1 MKNYFSQAETPQVG
15 AEAQLNEGMSV
26 VPSYDSSM
34 VHAEPIQGS
43 PQSPDDTAASDEE
56 TTELKTKNSMSSEPT
71 QTAELSQVETE
82 VQPETEQGVVVAQ
95 APTPQGENEEIS
107 NVVTPVPAASAIPK
121 GIDPS
126 KIYTSSELESKY
138 RKLATLKI
146 NRDISDKDVEKKVA
160 SIKKSHGV
168 ISPIL
173 VVTAE
178 ACIKQGL
185 DVVYEDVYPI
195 TADTPDLDLYDVIID
210 GQHRK
215 KAVDNLNQNLKP
227 GEQPFVLT
235 VMYPQIPNPDIRTM
249 LSEAN
254 TATKPWKGTDFL
266 TAVLNSKKL
275 EGEDSTV
282 IGTLS
287 TIKDYTQD
295 QCSESAAWIYST
307 GKDQRQPTAARLVKA
322 QTDVK
327 ARNGLLP
334 SGHHTYGQKIH
345 DSLRGKFSPAMVG
358 SKEVAKHFIGL
369 LDELTADGKT
379 TLDEAANTIIAFI
392 DSLSADN
399 VDKIEKSKGKTLTNP
414 DGSTHKASRYEIA
427 CGQFSTLFTEYQ
439 SETHDAQTI
448 TNGNT
453 PGSDS
458 MTAFY
463 LPKGPAGEYA
473 AQGYGLNLFR
483 GCTGGCIYC
492 YREHGII
499 SKSIG
504 GDTPVLLKKYKDE
517 AGALTRIAHD
527 LDNHKNE
534 LVAADGVFATF
545 TSDPGQEATFPLF
558 KQAFDL
564 IIKAGV
570 PVKMLTKFTSW
581 VNTPEGQELLAKGAS
596 TGFLA
601 VGFTLT
607 GHDEL
612 ETGASPNA
620 DRVAA
625 MKSIHS
631 MGIKT
636 FASIEPVID
645 QQTSLDMVKA
655 AAGYCDM
662 FLVGLE
668 SGPNRHVLTD
678 DEVSN
683 MSHQMID
690 VVRSCGVG
698 SIYFK
703 SSILKVAKAAAVI
716 AREGSGIVVSKS
728 IMF

>member
-1 MKNYFSQAETPQVG
+1 MRNLSLFFTSFTSRITRAGWEEPYLSK
-15 AEAQLNEGMSV
+15 
-26 VPSYDSSM
+26 
-34 VHAEPIQGS
+34 AEPLS
-43 PQSPDDTAASDEE
+43 LDDTAASDEE
-56 TTELKTKNSMSSEPT
+56 TTELKTENSMSSEPT
-71 QTAELSQVETE
+71 KTAELSQVETE
-82 VQPETEQGVVVAQ
+82 VQPGTEQGVVVAQ

-107 NVVTPVPAASAIPK
+107 
-121 GIDPS
+121 
-126 KIYTSSELESKY
+126 
-138 RKLATLKI
+138 
-146 NRDISDKDVEKKVA
+146 RD
-160 SIKKSHGV
+160 
-168 ISPIL
+168 
-173 VVTAE
+173 
-178 ACIKQGL
+178 
-185 DVVYEDVYPI
+185 
-195 TADTPDLDLYDVIID
+195 
-210 GQHRK
+210 
-215 KAVDNLNQNLKP
+215 
-227 GEQPFVLT
+227 
-235 VMYPQIPNPDIRTM
+235 
-249 LSEAN
+249 
-254 TATKPWKGTDFL
+254 
-266 TAVLNSKKL
+266 
-275 EGEDSTV
+275 
-282 IGTLS
+282 
-287 TIKDYTQD
+287 
-295 QCSESAAWIYST
+295 
-307 GKDQRQPTAARLVKA
+307 
-322 QTDVK
+322 
-327 ARNGLLP
+327 
-334 SGHHTYGQKIH
+334 
-345 DSLRGKFSPAMVG
+345 
-358 SKEVAKHFIGL
+358 
-369 LDELTADGKT
+369 
-379 TLDEAANTIIAFI
+379 
-392 DSLSADN
+392 
-399 VDKIEKSKGKTLTNP
+399 
-414 DGSTHKASRYEIA
+414 
-427 CGQFSTLFTEYQ
+427 
-439 SETHDAQTI
+439 

-453 PGSDS
+453 SGSVS
-458 MTAFY
+458 WTAFY
-463 LPKGPAGEYA
+463 QPKGPAGEYA
-473 AQGYGLNLFR
+473 AQGYGLNLFK
-483 GCTGGCIYC
+483 GCRGGCIYC

-504 GDTPVLLKKYKDE
+504 GDTPELLKKFKNE
-517 AGALTRIAHD
+517 ANALARVAHD
-527 LDNHKNE
+527 LVNHKNE

-596 TGFLA
+596 TGLLA

-655 AAGYCDM
+655 VVGYCDM

-716 AREGSGIVVSKS
+716 ASEGSGIVVSKS

>member
-1 MKNYFSQAETPQVG
+1 MSRPKKWVNPVECRIKNGTKKKSAPTKEALDGFPFPVERDDLVDGRDLMKQLGEVAAAADNLTDGYDFSLTDNPMKSLDAEQVP
-15 AEAQLNEGMSV
+15 V
-26 VPSYDSSM
+26 
-34 VHAEPIQGS
+34 
-43 PQSPDDTAASDEE
+43 EE
-56 TTELKTKNSMSSEPT
+56 TTELKTENSMSSEPT
-71 QTAELSQVETE
+71 KTAELSQVETE
-82 VQPETEQGVVVAQ
+82 VQPGTEQGVVVAQ
-95 APTPQGENEEIS
+95 APTPQGENEKIS
-107 NVVTPVPAASAIPK
+107 
-121 GIDPS
+121 
-126 KIYTSSELESKY
+126 
-138 RKLATLKI
+138 
-146 NRDISDKDVEKKVA
+146 RD
-160 SIKKSHGV
+160 
-168 ISPIL
+168 
-173 VVTAE
+173 
-178 ACIKQGL
+178 
-185 DVVYEDVYPI
+185 
-195 TADTPDLDLYDVIID
+195 
-210 GQHRK
+210 
-215 KAVDNLNQNLKP
+215 
-227 GEQPFVLT
+227 
-235 VMYPQIPNPDIRTM
+235 
-249 LSEAN
+249 
-254 TATKPWKGTDFL
+254 
-266 TAVLNSKKL
+266 
-275 EGEDSTV
+275 
-282 IGTLS
+282 
-287 TIKDYTQD
+287 
-295 QCSESAAWIYST
+295 
-307 GKDQRQPTAARLVKA
+307 
-322 QTDVK
+322 
-327 ARNGLLP
+327 
-334 SGHHTYGQKIH
+334 
-345 DSLRGKFSPAMVG
+345 
-358 SKEVAKHFIGL
+358 
-369 LDELTADGKT
+369 
-379 TLDEAANTIIAFI
+379 
-392 DSLSADN
+392 
-399 VDKIEKSKGKTLTNP
+399 
-414 DGSTHKASRYEIA
+414 
-427 CGQFSTLFTEYQ
+427 
-439 SETHDAQTI
+439 
-448 TNGNT
+448 TNGDT
-453 PGSDS
+453 PGSVS
-458 MTAFY
+458 WTAFY
-463 LPKGPAGEYA
+463 QPKGPAGEYA
-473 AQGYGLNLFR
+473 AQGYGLNLFK
-483 GCTGGCIYC
+483 GCRGGCIYC

-564 IIKAGV
+564 IIEAGV

-596 TGFLA
+596 TGLLA

-655 AAGYCDM
+655 VAGYCDM

-703 SSILKVAKAAAVI
+703 SSILKVAKAASVI
-716 AREGSGIVVSKS
+716 ASEGSGIVVSKS

>member
-1 MKNYFSQAETPQVG
+1 MKKQDYSSAAPNTGNEMDLNKAQV
-15 AEAQLNEGMSV
+15 ENV
-26 VPSYDSSM
+26 
-34 VHAEPIQGS
+34 AEPTQGS
-43 PQSPDDTAASDEE
+43 TNPWPDNTASSDEE
-56 TTELKTKNSMSSEPT
+56 VTEATGEQVPANTEATDGGDAAAPTSSKGNEATTDTTESNDAIQGDEN
-71 QTAELSQVETE
+71 TA
-82 VQPETEQGVVVAQ
+82 G
-95 APTPQGENEEIS
+95 
-107 NVVTPVPAASAIPK
+107 
-121 GIDPS
+121 
-126 KIYTSSELESKY
+126 
-138 RKLATLKI
+138 
-146 NRDISDKDVEKKVA
+146 SDK
-160 SIKKSHGV
+160 
-168 ISPIL
+168 
-173 VVTAE
+173 
-178 ACIKQGL
+178 Q
-185 DVVYEDVYPI
+185 
-195 TADTPDLDLYDVIID
+195 
-210 GQHRK
+210 
-215 KAVDNLNQNLKP
+215 
-227 GEQPFVLT
+227 
-235 VMYPQIPNPDIRTM
+235 
-249 LSEAN
+249 
-254 TATKPWKGTDFL
+254 
-266 TAVLNSKKL
+266 
-275 EGEDSTV
+275 
-282 IGTLS
+282 
-287 TIKDYTQD
+287 
-295 QCSESAAWIYST
+295 
-307 GKDQRQPTAARLVKA
+307 A
-322 QTDVK
+322 Q
-327 ARNGLLP
+327 
-334 SGHHTYGQKIH
+334 
-345 DSLRGKFSPAMVG
+345 
-358 SKEVAKHFIGL
+358 
-369 LDELTADGKT
+369 
-379 TLDEAANTIIAFI
+379 
-392 DSLSADN
+392 
-399 VDKIEKSKGKTLTNP
+399 
-414 DGSTHKASRYEIA
+414 
-427 CGQFSTLFTEYQ
+427 
-439 SETHDAQTI
+439 I

-453 PGSDS
+453 TGSVS
-458 MTAFY
+458 WTAFY

-473 AQGYGLNLFR
+473 AQGYALNLFKGCR
-483 GCTGGCIYC
+483 GSCIYC

-504 GDTPVLLKKYKDE
+504 GDTPVLLKKFKDE
-517 AGALTRIAHD
+517 AGALTRVTRD
-527 LDNHKNE
+527 LVNHKNE

-564 IIKAGV
+564 IIDAGV

-596 TGFLA
+596 TGLLA

-607 GHDEL
+607 GHDEF

-716 AREGSGIVVSKS
+716 ASEGSGIVVSKS

>member
-1 MKNYFSQAETPQVG
+1 MRNLSLFFTSFTSRITRAGWEEPYQSK
-15 AEAQLNEGMSV
+15 
-26 VPSYDSSM
+26 
-34 VHAEPIQGS
+34 AEPLS
-43 PQSPDDTAASDEE
+43 LDDTAASDEE
-56 TTELKTKNSMSSEPT
+56 TTELKTENSMSSEPT
-71 QTAELSQVETE
+71 KTAELSQVETE
-82 VQPETEQGVVVAQ
+82 VQPGTEQGVVVAQ

-107 NVVTPVPAASAIPK
+107 
-121 GIDPS
+121 
-126 KIYTSSELESKY
+126 
-138 RKLATLKI
+138 
-146 NRDISDKDVEKKVA
+146 RD
-160 SIKKSHGV
+160 
-168 ISPIL
+168 
-173 VVTAE
+173 
-178 ACIKQGL
+178 
-185 DVVYEDVYPI
+185 
-195 TADTPDLDLYDVIID
+195 
-210 GQHRK
+210 
-215 KAVDNLNQNLKP
+215 
-227 GEQPFVLT
+227 
-235 VMYPQIPNPDIRTM
+235 
-249 LSEAN
+249 
-254 TATKPWKGTDFL
+254 
-266 TAVLNSKKL
+266 
-275 EGEDSTV
+275 
-282 IGTLS
+282 
-287 TIKDYTQD
+287 
-295 QCSESAAWIYST
+295 
-307 GKDQRQPTAARLVKA
+307 
-322 QTDVK
+322 
-327 ARNGLLP
+327 
-334 SGHHTYGQKIH
+334 
-345 DSLRGKFSPAMVG
+345 
-358 SKEVAKHFIGL
+358 
-369 LDELTADGKT
+369 
-379 TLDEAANTIIAFI
+379 
-392 DSLSADN
+392 
-399 VDKIEKSKGKTLTNP
+399 
-414 DGSTHKASRYEIA
+414 
-427 CGQFSTLFTEYQ
+427 
-439 SETHDAQTI
+439 

-453 PGSDS
+453 PGSVS
-458 MTAFY
+458 WTAFY
-463 LPKGPAGEYA
+463 QPKGPAGEYA
-473 AQGYGLNLFR
+473 AQGYGLNLYK
-483 GCTGGCIYC
+483 GCSGSCIYC

-504 GDTPVLLKKYKDE
+504 GDTPELLKKFKNE
-517 AGALTRIAHD
+517 ANALTRVAND
-527 LDNHKNE
+527 LVNHKNE

-564 IIKAGV
+564 IIDAGV

-596 TGFLA
+596 TGLLA

-716 AREGSGIVVSKS
+716 ASEGSGIVISKS

>member
-1 MKNYFSQAETPQVG
+1 MRNLFVFFTSFTSRITRAGWEEPYQSK
-15 AEAQLNEGMSV
+15 
-26 VPSYDSSM
+26 
-34 VHAEPIQGS
+34 AEPLLL
-43 PQSPDDTAASDEE
+43 DDTAASDEE
-56 TTELKTKNSMSSEPT
+56 TTELKTENSMSSEPT
-71 QTAELSQVETE
+71 KTAELSQVETE
-82 VQPETEQGVVVAQ
+82 VQPGTEQGVVVAQ
-95 APTPQGENEEIS
+95 APAPQGENEEIS
-107 NVVTPVPAASAIPK
+107 NVVTPVPAASAISK

-126 KIYTSSELESKY
+126 KIYTSSELEAKY
-138 RKLATLKI
+138 SKLATLEI
-146 NRDISDKDVEKKVA
+146 NRD
-160 SIKKSHGV
+160 
-168 ISPIL
+168 
-173 VVTAE
+173 
-178 ACIKQGL
+178 
-185 DVVYEDVYPI
+185 
-195 TADTPDLDLYDVIID
+195 
-210 GQHRK
+210 
-215 KAVDNLNQNLKP
+215 
-227 GEQPFVLT
+227 
-235 VMYPQIPNPDIRTM
+235 
-249 LSEAN
+249 
-254 TATKPWKGTDFL
+254 
-266 TAVLNSKKL
+266 
-275 EGEDSTV
+275 
-282 IGTLS
+282 
-287 TIKDYTQD
+287 
-295 QCSESAAWIYST
+295 
-307 GKDQRQPTAARLVKA
+307 
-322 QTDVK
+322 
-327 ARNGLLP
+327 
-334 SGHHTYGQKIH
+334 
-345 DSLRGKFSPAMVG
+345 
-358 SKEVAKHFIGL
+358 
-369 LDELTADGKT
+369 
-379 TLDEAANTIIAFI
+379 
-392 DSLSADN
+392 
-399 VDKIEKSKGKTLTNP
+399 
-414 DGSTHKASRYEIA
+414 
-427 CGQFSTLFTEYQ
+427 
-439 SETHDAQTI
+439 

-458 MTAFY
+458 WTAFY
-463 LPKGPAGEYA
+463 QPKGPAGEYA
-473 AQGYGLNLFR
+473 AQGYGLNLFK
-483 GCTGGCIYC
+483 GCRGGCIYC

-504 GDTPVLLKKYKDE
+504 GDTPELLKKFKNE
-517 AGALTRIAHD
+517 ANALARVAHD
-527 LDNHKNE
+527 LVNHKNE

-564 IIKAGV
+564 IIEAGV

-596 TGFLA
+596 TGLLA

-631 MGIKT
+631 KGIKT

-716 AREGSGIVVSKS
+716 ASEGSGIVVSKS

>member
-1 MKNYFSQAETPQVG
+1 
-15 AEAQLNEGMSV
+15 
-26 VPSYDSSM
+26 
-34 VHAEPIQGS
+34 
-43 PQSPDDTAASDEE
+43 
-56 TTELKTKNSMSSEPT
+56 
-71 QTAELSQVETE
+71 
-82 VQPETEQGVVVAQ
+82 
-95 APTPQGENEEIS
+95 
-107 NVVTPVPAASAIPK
+107 
-121 GIDPS
+121 
-126 KIYTSSELESKY
+126 
-138 RKLATLKI
+138 
-146 NRDISDKDVEKKVA
+146 
-160 SIKKSHGV
+160 
-168 ISPIL
+168 
-173 VVTAE
+173 
-178 ACIKQGL
+178 
-185 DVVYEDVYPI
+185 
-195 TADTPDLDLYDVIID
+195 
-210 GQHRK
+210 
-215 KAVDNLNQNLKP
+215 
-227 GEQPFVLT
+227 
-235 VMYPQIPNPDIRTM
+235 
-249 LSEAN
+249 
-254 TATKPWKGTDFL
+254 
-266 TAVLNSKKL
+266 
-275 EGEDSTV
+275 
-282 IGTLS
+282 
-287 TIKDYTQD
+287 
-295 QCSESAAWIYST
+295 
-307 GKDQRQPTAARLVKA
+307 
-322 QTDVK
+322 
-327 ARNGLLP
+327 
-334 SGHHTYGQKIH
+334 
-345 DSLRGKFSPAMVG
+345 
-358 SKEVAKHFIGL
+358 
-369 LDELTADGKT
+369 
-379 TLDEAANTIIAFI
+379 
-392 DSLSADN
+392 
-399 VDKIEKSKGKTLTNP
+399 
-414 DGSTHKASRYEIA
+414 
-427 CGQFSTLFTEYQ
+427 
-439 SETHDAQTI
+439 
-448 TNGNT
+448 
-453 PGSDS
+453 

-504 GDTPVLLKKYKDE
+504 GDTPELLKKFKDE
-517 AGALTRIAHD
+517 AGALTRVAHD
-527 LDNHKNE
+527 LVNHKNE

-564 IIKAGV
+564 IIDAGV

-581 VNTPEGQELLAKGAS
+581 VNTTEGQELLAKGAS
-596 TGFLA
+596 TGLLA

-690 VVRSCGVG
+690 VVRSYGVG

>member
-1 MKNYFSQAETPQVG
+1 MRNLFVFFTSFTSRITRAGWEEPYQSK
-15 AEAQLNEGMSV
+15 
-26 VPSYDSSM
+26 
-34 VHAEPIQGS
+34 AEPLS
-43 PQSPDDTAASDEE
+43 LDDTAASDEE
-56 TTELKTKNSMSSEPT
+56 TTELKTENSMSSEPT
-71 QTAELSQVETE
+71 KTAELSQVETE
-82 VQPETEQGVVVAQ
+82 VQPGTEQGVVAAQ

-107 NVVTPVPAASAIPK
+107 
-121 GIDPS
+121 
-126 KIYTSSELESKY
+126 
-138 RKLATLKI
+138 
-146 NRDISDKDVEKKVA
+146 RD
-160 SIKKSHGV
+160 
-168 ISPIL
+168 
-173 VVTAE
+173 
-178 ACIKQGL
+178 
-185 DVVYEDVYPI
+185 
-195 TADTPDLDLYDVIID
+195 
-210 GQHRK
+210 
-215 KAVDNLNQNLKP
+215 
-227 GEQPFVLT
+227 
-235 VMYPQIPNPDIRTM
+235 
-249 LSEAN
+249 
-254 TATKPWKGTDFL
+254 
-266 TAVLNSKKL
+266 
-275 EGEDSTV
+275 
-282 IGTLS
+282 
-287 TIKDYTQD
+287 
-295 QCSESAAWIYST
+295 
-307 GKDQRQPTAARLVKA
+307 
-322 QTDVK
+322 
-327 ARNGLLP
+327 
-334 SGHHTYGQKIH
+334 
-345 DSLRGKFSPAMVG
+345 
-358 SKEVAKHFIGL
+358 
-369 LDELTADGKT
+369 
-379 TLDEAANTIIAFI
+379 
-392 DSLSADN
+392 
-399 VDKIEKSKGKTLTNP
+399 
-414 DGSTHKASRYEIA
+414 
-427 CGQFSTLFTEYQ
+427 
-439 SETHDAQTI
+439 
-448 TNGNT
+448 TNGDT
-453 PGSDS
+453 PGSVS
-458 MTAFY
+458 WTAFY
-463 LPKGPAGEYA
+463 QPKGPAGEYA
-473 AQGYGLNLFR
+473 AQGYGLNLFK
-483 GCTGGCIYC
+483 GCRGGCIYC

-517 AGALTRIAHD
+517 AAALTRVAND
-527 LDNHKNE
+527 LVNHKNE

-596 TGFLA
+596 TGLLA

-612 ETGASPNA
+612 EIGASPNA

-636 FASIEPVID
+636 FASIEPVIG

-716 AREGSGIVVSKS
+716 ASEGSGIVVSKS

>member
-1 MKNYFSQAETPQVG
+1 MRNLSLFFTSFTSRITRAGWEEPYQSK
-15 AEAQLNEGMSV
+15 
-26 VPSYDSSM
+26 
-34 VHAEPIQGS
+34 AEPLS
-43 PQSPDDTAASDEE
+43 LDDTAASDEE
-56 TTELKTKNSMSSEPT
+56 TTELKTENSMSSEPT
-71 QTAELSQVETE
+71 KTAELSQVETE
-82 VQPETEQGVVVAQ
+82 VQPGTEQGVVVAQ

-107 NVVTPVPAASAIPK
+107 
-121 GIDPS
+121 
-126 KIYTSSELESKY
+126 
-138 RKLATLKI
+138 
-146 NRDISDKDVEKKVA
+146 RD
-160 SIKKSHGV
+160 
-168 ISPIL
+168 
-173 VVTAE
+173 
-178 ACIKQGL
+178 
-185 DVVYEDVYPI
+185 
-195 TADTPDLDLYDVIID
+195 
-210 GQHRK
+210 
-215 KAVDNLNQNLKP
+215 
-227 GEQPFVLT
+227 
-235 VMYPQIPNPDIRTM
+235 
-249 LSEAN
+249 
-254 TATKPWKGTDFL
+254 
-266 TAVLNSKKL
+266 
-275 EGEDSTV
+275 
-282 IGTLS
+282 
-287 TIKDYTQD
+287 
-295 QCSESAAWIYST
+295 
-307 GKDQRQPTAARLVKA
+307 
-322 QTDVK
+322 
-327 ARNGLLP
+327 
-334 SGHHTYGQKIH
+334 
-345 DSLRGKFSPAMVG
+345 
-358 SKEVAKHFIGL
+358 
-369 LDELTADGKT
+369 
-379 TLDEAANTIIAFI
+379 
-392 DSLSADN
+392 
-399 VDKIEKSKGKTLTNP
+399 
-414 DGSTHKASRYEIA
+414 
-427 CGQFSTLFTEYQ
+427 
-439 SETHDAQTI
+439 

-453 PGSDS
+453 PGSVS
-458 MTAFY
+458 WTAFY
-463 LPKGPAGEYA
+463 QPKGPAGEYA
-473 AQGYGLNLFR
+473 AQGYGLNLFK
-483 GCTGGCIYC
+483 GCRGGCIYC

-504 GDTPVLLKKYKDE
+504 GDTPELLKKFKNE
-517 AGALTRIAHD
+517 ANALARVAHD
-527 LDNHKNE
+527 LVNHKNE

-596 TGFLA
+596 TGLLA

-655 AAGYCDM
+655 AVGYCDM

-716 AREGSGIVVSKS
+716 ASEGSGIVVSKS

>member
-1 MKNYFSQAETPQVG
+1 MRNLSLFFTSFTSRITRAGWEEPYQSK
-15 AEAQLNEGMSV
+15 
-26 VPSYDSSM
+26 
-34 VHAEPIQGS
+34 AEPLS
-43 PQSPDDTAASDEE
+43 LDDTAASDEE
-56 TTELKTKNSMSSEPT
+56 TTELKTENSMSSEPT
-71 QTAELSQVETE
+71 KTAELSQVETE
-82 VQPETEQGVVVAQ
+82 VQPGTEQGVVVAQ

-107 NVVTPVPAASAIPK
+107 
-121 GIDPS
+121 
-126 KIYTSSELESKY
+126 
-138 RKLATLKI
+138 
-146 NRDISDKDVEKKVA
+146 RD
-160 SIKKSHGV
+160 
-168 ISPIL
+168 
-173 VVTAE
+173 
-178 ACIKQGL
+178 
-185 DVVYEDVYPI
+185 
-195 TADTPDLDLYDVIID
+195 
-210 GQHRK
+210 
-215 KAVDNLNQNLKP
+215 
-227 GEQPFVLT
+227 
-235 VMYPQIPNPDIRTM
+235 
-249 LSEAN
+249 
-254 TATKPWKGTDFL
+254 
-266 TAVLNSKKL
+266 
-275 EGEDSTV
+275 
-282 IGTLS
+282 
-287 TIKDYTQD
+287 
-295 QCSESAAWIYST
+295 
-307 GKDQRQPTAARLVKA
+307 
-322 QTDVK
+322 
-327 ARNGLLP
+327 
-334 SGHHTYGQKIH
+334 
-345 DSLRGKFSPAMVG
+345 
-358 SKEVAKHFIGL
+358 
-369 LDELTADGKT
+369 
-379 TLDEAANTIIAFI
+379 
-392 DSLSADN
+392 
-399 VDKIEKSKGKTLTNP
+399 
-414 DGSTHKASRYEIA
+414 
-427 CGQFSTLFTEYQ
+427 
-439 SETHDAQTI
+439 

-453 PGSDS
+453 PGSVS
-458 MTAFY
+458 WTAFY
-463 LPKGPAGEYA
+463 QPKGPAGEYA
-473 AQGYGLNLFR
+473 AQGYGLNLFK
-483 GCTGGCIYC
+483 GCRGGCIYC

-504 GDTPVLLKKYKDE
+504 GDTPELLKKFKNE
-517 AGALTRIAHD
+517 ANALARVAHD
-527 LDNHKNE
+527 LVNHKNE

-596 TGFLA
+596 TGLLA

-655 AAGYCDM
+655 AVGYCDM

-716 AREGSGIVVSKS
+716 ASEGSSIVVSKS

>member
-1 MKNYFSQAETPQVG
+1 MAKEIRNFAAAPTEGEMDLTKAQV
-15 AEAQLNEGMSV
+15 ENV
-26 VPSYDSSM
+26 
-34 VHAEPIQGS
+34 AEPIQGS
-43 PQSPDDTAASDEE
+43 PEPQSPDDTAASDEE
-56 TTELKTKNSMSSEPT
+56 ASTASSDE
-71 QTAELSQVETE
+71 QVQASTE
-82 VQPETEQGVVVAQ
+82 VTDGDAAVPMGSENAVQGDENTSAEQEQAQ
-95 APTPQGENEEIS
+95 IS
-107 NVVTPVPAASAIPK
+107 N
-121 GIDPS
+121 D
-126 KIYTSSELESKY
+126 
-138 RKLATLKI
+138 
-146 NRDISDKDVEKKVA
+146 
-160 SIKKSHGV
+160 
-168 ISPIL
+168 
-173 VVTAE
+173 
-178 ACIKQGL
+178 
-185 DVVYEDVYPI
+185 
-195 TADTPDLDLYDVIID
+195 
-210 GQHRK
+210 
-215 KAVDNLNQNLKP
+215 
-227 GEQPFVLT
+227 
-235 VMYPQIPNPDIRTM
+235 
-249 LSEAN
+249 
-254 TATKPWKGTDFL
+254 
-266 TAVLNSKKL
+266 
-275 EGEDSTV
+275 
-282 IGTLS
+282 
-287 TIKDYTQD
+287 
-295 QCSESAAWIYST
+295 
-307 GKDQRQPTAARLVKA
+307 
-322 QTDVK
+322 
-327 ARNGLLP
+327 
-334 SGHHTYGQKIH
+334 
-345 DSLRGKFSPAMVG
+345 
-358 SKEVAKHFIGL
+358 
-369 LDELTADGKT
+369 
-379 TLDEAANTIIAFI
+379 
-392 DSLSADN
+392 
-399 VDKIEKSKGKTLTNP
+399 
-414 DGSTHKASRYEIA
+414 
-427 CGQFSTLFTEYQ
+427 
-439 SETHDAQTI
+439 
-448 TNGNT
+448 NT
-453 PGSDS
+453 PGSVS
-458 MTAFY
+458 WTAFY
-463 LPKGPAGEYA
+463 QPKGPAGEYA

-517 AGALTRIAHD
+517 AAALTRVAND
-527 LDNHKNE
+527 LVNHKNE

-564 IIKAGV
+564 IIEAGV

-596 TGFLA
+596 TGLLA

-655 AAGYCDM
+655 AAGCCDM

-716 AREGSGIVVSKS
+716 ASEGSGIVVSKS

>member
-1 MKNYFSQAETPQVG
+1 MRNLFVFFTSFTSRITRAGWEEPYQSK
-15 AEAQLNEGMSV
+15 
-26 VPSYDSSM
+26 
-34 VHAEPIQGS
+34 AEPLLL
-43 PQSPDDTAASDEE
+43 DDTAASDEE
-56 TTELKTKNSMSSEPT
+56 TTELKTENSMSSEPT
-71 QTAELSQVETE
+71 KTAELSQVETE
-82 VQPETEQGVVVAQ
+82 VQPGTEQGVVVAQ
-95 APTPQGENEEIS
+95 APAPQGENEEIS
-107 NVVTPVPAASAIPK
+107 
-121 GIDPS
+121 
-126 KIYTSSELESKY
+126 
-138 RKLATLKI
+138 
-146 NRDISDKDVEKKVA
+146 RD
-160 SIKKSHGV
+160 
-168 ISPIL
+168 
-173 VVTAE
+173 
-178 ACIKQGL
+178 
-185 DVVYEDVYPI
+185 
-195 TADTPDLDLYDVIID
+195 
-210 GQHRK
+210 
-215 KAVDNLNQNLKP
+215 
-227 GEQPFVLT
+227 
-235 VMYPQIPNPDIRTM
+235 
-249 LSEAN
+249 
-254 TATKPWKGTDFL
+254 
-266 TAVLNSKKL
+266 
-275 EGEDSTV
+275 
-282 IGTLS
+282 
-287 TIKDYTQD
+287 
-295 QCSESAAWIYST
+295 
-307 GKDQRQPTAARLVKA
+307 
-322 QTDVK
+322 
-327 ARNGLLP
+327 
-334 SGHHTYGQKIH
+334 
-345 DSLRGKFSPAMVG
+345 
-358 SKEVAKHFIGL
+358 
-369 LDELTADGKT
+369 
-379 TLDEAANTIIAFI
+379 
-392 DSLSADN
+392 
-399 VDKIEKSKGKTLTNP
+399 
-414 DGSTHKASRYEIA
+414 
-427 CGQFSTLFTEYQ
+427 
-439 SETHDAQTI
+439 

-453 PGSDS
+453 TGSVS
-458 MTAFY
+458 WTAFY

-473 AQGYGLNLFR
+473 AQGYALNLFKGCR
-483 GCTGGCIYC
+483 GSCIYC

-504 GDTPVLLKKYKDE
+504 GDTPVLLKKFKDE
-517 AGALTRIAHD
+517 AGALTRVTRD
-527 LDNHKNE
+527 LVNHKNE

-564 IIKAGV
+564 IIDAGV

-596 TGFLA
+596 TGLLA

>member
-1 MKNYFSQAETPQVG
+1 MRNLFVFFTSFTSRITRAGWEEPYQSK
-15 AEAQLNEGMSV
+15 
-26 VPSYDSSM
+26 
-34 VHAEPIQGS
+34 AEPLS
-43 PQSPDDTAASDEE
+43 LDDTAASDEE
-56 TTELKTKNSMSSEPT
+56 TTELKTENSMSSEPT
-71 QTAELSQVETE
+71 KTAELSQVETE
-82 VQPETEQGVVVAQ
+82 VQPGTEQGVVVAQ

-107 NVVTPVPAASAIPK
+107 
-121 GIDPS
+121 
-126 KIYTSSELESKY
+126 
-138 RKLATLKI
+138 
-146 NRDISDKDVEKKVA
+146 RD
-160 SIKKSHGV
+160 
-168 ISPIL
+168 
-173 VVTAE
+173 
-178 ACIKQGL
+178 
-185 DVVYEDVYPI
+185 
-195 TADTPDLDLYDVIID
+195 
-210 GQHRK
+210 
-215 KAVDNLNQNLKP
+215 
-227 GEQPFVLT
+227 
-235 VMYPQIPNPDIRTM
+235 
-249 LSEAN
+249 
-254 TATKPWKGTDFL
+254 
-266 TAVLNSKKL
+266 
-275 EGEDSTV
+275 
-282 IGTLS
+282 
-287 TIKDYTQD
+287 
-295 QCSESAAWIYST
+295 
-307 GKDQRQPTAARLVKA
+307 
-322 QTDVK
+322 
-327 ARNGLLP
+327 
-334 SGHHTYGQKIH
+334 
-345 DSLRGKFSPAMVG
+345 
-358 SKEVAKHFIGL
+358 
-369 LDELTADGKT
+369 
-379 TLDEAANTIIAFI
+379 
-392 DSLSADN
+392 
-399 VDKIEKSKGKTLTNP
+399 
-414 DGSTHKASRYEIA
+414 
-427 CGQFSTLFTEYQ
+427 
-439 SETHDAQTI
+439 

-453 PGSDS
+453 PGSVS
-458 MTAFY
+458 WTAFY
-463 LPKGPAGEYA
+463 QPKGPAGEYA
-473 AQGYGLNLFR
+473 AQGYGLNLFK
-483 GCTGGCIYC
+483 GCRGGCIYC

-504 GDTPVLLKKYKDE
+504 GDTPELLKKFKNE
-517 AGALTRIAHD
+517 ANALARVAHD
-527 LDNHKNE
+527 LVNHKNE

-596 TGFLA
+596 TGLLA

-655 AAGYCDM
+655 AVGYCDM

-716 AREGSGIVVSKS
+716 ASEGSSIVVSKS

>member
-1 MKNYFSQAETPQVG
+1 MRNLSLFFTSFTSRITRAGWEEPYQSK
-15 AEAQLNEGMSV
+15 
-26 VPSYDSSM
+26 
-34 VHAEPIQGS
+34 AEPLS
-43 PQSPDDTAASDEE
+43 LDDIAASDEE
-56 TTELKTKNSMSSEPT
+56 TKELKTENSMSSEPT
-71 QTAELSQVETE
+71 KTAELSQVETE
-82 VQPETEQGVVVAQ
+82 VQPGTEQGVVVAQ

-107 NVVTPVPAASAIPK
+107 
-121 GIDPS
+121 
-126 KIYTSSELESKY
+126 
-138 RKLATLKI
+138 
-146 NRDISDKDVEKKVA
+146 RD
-160 SIKKSHGV
+160 
-168 ISPIL
+168 
-173 VVTAE
+173 
-178 ACIKQGL
+178 
-185 DVVYEDVYPI
+185 
-195 TADTPDLDLYDVIID
+195 
-210 GQHRK
+210 
-215 KAVDNLNQNLKP
+215 
-227 GEQPFVLT
+227 
-235 VMYPQIPNPDIRTM
+235 
-249 LSEAN
+249 
-254 TATKPWKGTDFL
+254 
-266 TAVLNSKKL
+266 
-275 EGEDSTV
+275 
-282 IGTLS
+282 
-287 TIKDYTQD
+287 
-295 QCSESAAWIYST
+295 
-307 GKDQRQPTAARLVKA
+307 
-322 QTDVK
+322 
-327 ARNGLLP
+327 
-334 SGHHTYGQKIH
+334 
-345 DSLRGKFSPAMVG
+345 
-358 SKEVAKHFIGL
+358 
-369 LDELTADGKT
+369 
-379 TLDEAANTIIAFI
+379 
-392 DSLSADN
+392 
-399 VDKIEKSKGKTLTNP
+399 
-414 DGSTHKASRYEIA
+414 
-427 CGQFSTLFTEYQ
+427 
-439 SETHDAQTI
+439 

-453 PGSDS
+453 TGSVS
-458 MTAFY
+458 WTAFY
-463 LPKGPAGEYA
+463 QPKGPAGEYA
-473 AQGYGLNLFR
+473 AQGYGLNLFK
-483 GCTGGCIYC
+483 GCRGGCIYC

-504 GDTPVLLKKYKDE
+504 GDTPELLKKFKNE
-517 AGALTRIAHD
+517 ANALARVAHD
-527 LDNHKNE
+527 LVNHKNE

-596 TGFLA
+596 TGLLA

-655 AAGYCDM
+655 AVGYCDM

-716 AREGSGIVVSKS
+716 ASEGSGIVVSKS

>member
-1 MKNYFSQAETPQVG
+1 
-15 AEAQLNEGMSV
+15 
-26 VPSYDSSM
+26 
-34 VHAEPIQGS
+34 
-43 PQSPDDTAASDEE
+43 
-56 TTELKTKNSMSSEPT
+56 MSSEST
-71 QTAELSQVETE
+71 KTAELSQVETE
-82 VQPETEQGVVVAQ
+82 VQPGTEQGVVVAQ

-107 NVVTPVPAASAIPK
+107 
-121 GIDPS
+121 
-126 KIYTSSELESKY
+126 
-138 RKLATLKI
+138 
-146 NRDISDKDVEKKVA
+146 RD
-160 SIKKSHGV
+160 
-168 ISPIL
+168 
-173 VVTAE
+173 
-178 ACIKQGL
+178 
-185 DVVYEDVYPI
+185 
-195 TADTPDLDLYDVIID
+195 
-210 GQHRK
+210 
-215 KAVDNLNQNLKP
+215 
-227 GEQPFVLT
+227 
-235 VMYPQIPNPDIRTM
+235 
-249 LSEAN
+249 
-254 TATKPWKGTDFL
+254 
-266 TAVLNSKKL
+266 
-275 EGEDSTV
+275 
-282 IGTLS
+282 
-287 TIKDYTQD
+287 
-295 QCSESAAWIYST
+295 
-307 GKDQRQPTAARLVKA
+307 
-322 QTDVK
+322 
-327 ARNGLLP
+327 
-334 SGHHTYGQKIH
+334 
-345 DSLRGKFSPAMVG
+345 
-358 SKEVAKHFIGL
+358 
-369 LDELTADGKT
+369 
-379 TLDEAANTIIAFI
+379 
-392 DSLSADN
+392 
-399 VDKIEKSKGKTLTNP
+399 
-414 DGSTHKASRYEIA
+414 
-427 CGQFSTLFTEYQ
+427 
-439 SETHDAQTI
+439 

-453 PGSDS
+453 PGSVS
-458 MTAFY
+458 WTAFY
-463 LPKGPAGEYA
+463 QPKGPAGEYA
-473 AQGYGLNLFR
+473 AQGYGLNLYR
-483 GCTGGCIYC
+483 GCAGGCIYC

-504 GDTPVLLKKYKDE
+504 GDTPVLLKKFKDE
-517 AGALTRIAHD
+517 AGALTRVTRD
-527 LDNHKNE
+527 LVNHKNE

-596 TGFLA
+596 TGLLA

-625 MKSIHS
+625 MKSIYS

-655 AAGYCDM
+655 AAGYCGM

-668 SGPNRHVLTD
+668 SGPNRNVLTD

-716 AREGSGIVVSKS
+716 ASEGSGIVISKS

>member
-1 MKNYFSQAETPQVG
+1 MKNSYSQAETPQVG

-26 VPSYDSSM
+26 VPSNDSNM
-34 VHAEPIQGS
+34 DQNKIQVTNQAEPEQGS
-43 PQSPDDTAASDEE
+43 PN
-56 TTELKTKNSMSSEPT
+56 TTESNTEPRDGDKSAG
-71 QTAELSQVETE
+71 QD
-82 VQPETEQGVVVAQ
+82 EQAQ
-95 APTPQGENEEIS
+95 
-107 NVVTPVPAASAIPK
+107 
-121 GIDPS
+121 
-126 KIYTSSELESKY
+126 
-138 RKLATLKI
+138 
-146 NRDISDKDVEKKVA
+146 
-160 SIKKSHGV
+160 
-168 ISPIL
+168 
-173 VVTAE
+173 
-178 ACIKQGL
+178 
-185 DVVYEDVYPI
+185 
-195 TADTPDLDLYDVIID
+195 
-210 GQHRK
+210 
-215 KAVDNLNQNLKP
+215 
-227 GEQPFVLT
+227 
-235 VMYPQIPNPDIRTM
+235 
-249 LSEAN
+249 
-254 TATKPWKGTDFL
+254 
-266 TAVLNSKKL
+266 
-275 EGEDSTV
+275 
-282 IGTLS
+282 
-287 TIKDYTQD
+287 
-295 QCSESAAWIYST
+295 
-307 GKDQRQPTAARLVKA
+307 
-322 QTDVK
+322 
-327 ARNGLLP
+327 
-334 SGHHTYGQKIH
+334 
-345 DSLRGKFSPAMVG
+345 
-358 SKEVAKHFIGL
+358 
-369 LDELTADGKT
+369 
-379 TLDEAANTIIAFI
+379 
-392 DSLSADN
+392 
-399 VDKIEKSKGKTLTNP
+399 
-414 DGSTHKASRYEIA
+414 
-427 CGQFSTLFTEYQ
+427 
-439 SETHDAQTI
+439 I

-453 PGSDS
+453 PSW
-458 MTAFY
+458 TAFY
-463 LPKGPAGEYA
+463 KPKGPAGEYA
-473 AQGYGLNLFR
+473 AQGYGLNIFR

-564 IIKAGV
+564 IIDAGV

-581 VNTPEGQELLAKGAS
+581 VNTTEGQELLAKGAS
-596 TGFLA
+596 TGLLA

>member
-1 MKNYFSQAETPQVG
+1 MLISNNVNSASHAGGVVCAGWEEPYQSET
-15 AEAQLNEGMSV
+15 E
-26 VPSYDSSM
+26 
-34 VHAEPIQGS
+34 
-43 PQSPDDTAASDEE
+43 PQSPDDTAASDDE
-56 TTELKTKNSMSSEPT
+56 TTELKTENSMSSEPT
-71 QTAELSQVETE
+71 KTAELSQVETE
-82 VQPETEQGVVVAQ
+82 VQPGTEQGVVVAQ

-107 NVVTPVPAASAIPK
+107 
-121 GIDPS
+121 
-126 KIYTSSELESKY
+126 
-138 RKLATLKI
+138 
-146 NRDISDKDVEKKVA
+146 RD
-160 SIKKSHGV
+160 
-168 ISPIL
+168 
-173 VVTAE
+173 
-178 ACIKQGL
+178 
-185 DVVYEDVYPI
+185 
-195 TADTPDLDLYDVIID
+195 
-210 GQHRK
+210 
-215 KAVDNLNQNLKP
+215 
-227 GEQPFVLT
+227 
-235 VMYPQIPNPDIRTM
+235 
-249 LSEAN
+249 
-254 TATKPWKGTDFL
+254 
-266 TAVLNSKKL
+266 
-275 EGEDSTV
+275 
-282 IGTLS
+282 
-287 TIKDYTQD
+287 
-295 QCSESAAWIYST
+295 
-307 GKDQRQPTAARLVKA
+307 
-322 QTDVK
+322 
-327 ARNGLLP
+327 
-334 SGHHTYGQKIH
+334 
-345 DSLRGKFSPAMVG
+345 
-358 SKEVAKHFIGL
+358 
-369 LDELTADGKT
+369 
-379 TLDEAANTIIAFI
+379 
-392 DSLSADN
+392 
-399 VDKIEKSKGKTLTNP
+399 
-414 DGSTHKASRYEIA
+414 
-427 CGQFSTLFTEYQ
+427 
-439 SETHDAQTI
+439 

-453 PGSDS
+453 PGSVS
-458 MTAFY
+458 WTAFY

-473 AQGYGLNLFR
+473 AQGYGLNLYK
-483 GCTGGCIYC
+483 GCRGGCDYC

-504 GDTPVLLKKYKDE
+504 GDTPELLKKYKDE
-517 AGALTRIAHD
+517 ADALTRVTND
-527 LDNHKNE
+527 LVNHKNE
-534 LVAADGVFATF
+534 LVATDGVFATF

-564 IIKAGV
+564 IIDAGV
-570 PVKMLTKFTSW
+570 PVKMLTKFTNW
-581 VNTPEGQELLAKGAS
+581 MNTPEGQELLAKGAS
-596 TGFLA
+596 TSLLA

-716 AREGSGIVVSKS
+716 ASEGSGIVVSKS

>member
-1 MKNYFSQAETPQVG
+1 MKKLFLGLFTSHAGGVAG
-15 AEAQLNEGMSV
+15 AGLED
-26 VPSYDSSM
+26 PY
-34 VHAEPIQGS
+34 QGS
-43 PQSPDDTAASDEE
+43 PQAKSPDYSATSDKK
-56 TTELKTKNSMSSEPT
+56 TTELQIEYSMSSEST
-71 QTAELSQVETE
+71 KTAELSQVETE
-82 VQPETEQGVVVAQ
+82 VQPGTEQGVVVAQ

-107 NVVTPVPAASAIPK
+107 
-121 GIDPS
+121 
-126 KIYTSSELESKY
+126 
-138 RKLATLKI
+138 
-146 NRDISDKDVEKKVA
+146 RD
-160 SIKKSHGV
+160 
-168 ISPIL
+168 
-173 VVTAE
+173 
-178 ACIKQGL
+178 
-185 DVVYEDVYPI
+185 
-195 TADTPDLDLYDVIID
+195 
-210 GQHRK
+210 
-215 KAVDNLNQNLKP
+215 
-227 GEQPFVLT
+227 
-235 VMYPQIPNPDIRTM
+235 
-249 LSEAN
+249 
-254 TATKPWKGTDFL
+254 
-266 TAVLNSKKL
+266 
-275 EGEDSTV
+275 
-282 IGTLS
+282 
-287 TIKDYTQD
+287 
-295 QCSESAAWIYST
+295 
-307 GKDQRQPTAARLVKA
+307 
-322 QTDVK
+322 
-327 ARNGLLP
+327 
-334 SGHHTYGQKIH
+334 
-345 DSLRGKFSPAMVG
+345 
-358 SKEVAKHFIGL
+358 
-369 LDELTADGKT
+369 
-379 TLDEAANTIIAFI
+379 
-392 DSLSADN
+392 
-399 VDKIEKSKGKTLTNP
+399 
-414 DGSTHKASRYEIA
+414 
-427 CGQFSTLFTEYQ
+427 
-439 SETHDAQTI
+439 

-453 PGSDS
+453 TGSVS
-458 MTAFY
+458 WTAFY
-463 LPKGPAGEYA
+463 QPKGPAGEYA
-473 AQGYGLNLFR
+473 AQGYGLNLFK
-483 GCTGGCIYC
+483 GCRGGCIYC

-504 GDTPVLLKKYKDE
+504 DDTPELLKKFKNE
-517 AGALTRIAHD
+517 ANALARVAHD
-527 LDNHKNE
+527 LVNHKNE

-596 TGFLA
+596 TGLLA

-655 AAGYCDM
+655 AVGYCDM

-716 AREGSGIVVSKS
+716 ASEGSGIVVSKS

>member
-1 MKNYFSQAETPQVG
+1 MKKLFLGLFTSHAGGVAG
-15 AEAQLNEGMSV
+15 AGLED
-26 VPSYDSSM
+26 PY
-34 VHAEPIQGS
+34 QGS
-43 PQSPDDTAASDEE
+43 PQAKSPDYSATSYKK
-56 TTELKTKNSMSSEPT
+56 TTELQIEYSMSSEST
-71 QTAELSQVETE
+71 KTAELSQVETE
-82 VQPETEQGVVVAQ
+82 VQPGTEQGVVVAQ

-107 NVVTPVPAASAIPK
+107 
-121 GIDPS
+121 
-126 KIYTSSELESKY
+126 
-138 RKLATLKI
+138 
-146 NRDISDKDVEKKVA
+146 RD
-160 SIKKSHGV
+160 
-168 ISPIL
+168 
-173 VVTAE
+173 
-178 ACIKQGL
+178 
-185 DVVYEDVYPI
+185 
-195 TADTPDLDLYDVIID
+195 
-210 GQHRK
+210 
-215 KAVDNLNQNLKP
+215 
-227 GEQPFVLT
+227 
-235 VMYPQIPNPDIRTM
+235 
-249 LSEAN
+249 
-254 TATKPWKGTDFL
+254 
-266 TAVLNSKKL
+266 
-275 EGEDSTV
+275 
-282 IGTLS
+282 
-287 TIKDYTQD
+287 
-295 QCSESAAWIYST
+295 
-307 GKDQRQPTAARLVKA
+307 
-322 QTDVK
+322 
-327 ARNGLLP
+327 
-334 SGHHTYGQKIH
+334 
-345 DSLRGKFSPAMVG
+345 
-358 SKEVAKHFIGL
+358 
-369 LDELTADGKT
+369 
-379 TLDEAANTIIAFI
+379 
-392 DSLSADN
+392 
-399 VDKIEKSKGKTLTNP
+399 
-414 DGSTHKASRYEIA
+414 
-427 CGQFSTLFTEYQ
+427 
-439 SETHDAQTI
+439 

-453 PGSDS
+453 TGSVS
-458 MTAFY
+458 WTAFY
-463 LPKGPAGEYA
+463 QPKGPAGEYA
-473 AQGYGLNLFR
+473 AQGYGLNLFK
-483 GCTGGCIYC
+483 GCRGGCIYC

-504 GDTPVLLKKYKDE
+504 GDTPELLKKFKNE
-517 AGALTRIAHD
+517 ANALARVAHD
-527 LDNHKNE
+527 LVNHKNE

-581 VNTPEGQELLAKGAS
+581 VNTTEGQELLAKGAS
-596 TGFLA
+596 TGLLA

-655 AAGYCDM
+655 AVGYCDM

-716 AREGSGIVVSKS
+716 ASEGSGIVVSKS

>member
-1 MKNYFSQAETPQVG
+1 MRNLSLFFTSFTSRITRAGWEEPYQSK
-15 AEAQLNEGMSV
+15 
-26 VPSYDSSM
+26 
-34 VHAEPIQGS
+34 AEPLS
-43 PQSPDDTAASDEE
+43 LDDTAASDEE
-56 TTELKTKNSMSSEPT
+56 TTELKTENSMSSEPT
-71 QTAELSQVETE
+71 KTAELSQVETE
-82 VQPETEQGVVVAQ
+82 VQPGTEQGVVAAQ

-107 NVVTPVPAASAIPK
+107 
-121 GIDPS
+121 
-126 KIYTSSELESKY
+126 
-138 RKLATLKI
+138 
-146 NRDISDKDVEKKVA
+146 RD
-160 SIKKSHGV
+160 
-168 ISPIL
+168 
-173 VVTAE
+173 
-178 ACIKQGL
+178 
-185 DVVYEDVYPI
+185 
-195 TADTPDLDLYDVIID
+195 
-210 GQHRK
+210 
-215 KAVDNLNQNLKP
+215 
-227 GEQPFVLT
+227 
-235 VMYPQIPNPDIRTM
+235 
-249 LSEAN
+249 
-254 TATKPWKGTDFL
+254 
-266 TAVLNSKKL
+266 
-275 EGEDSTV
+275 
-282 IGTLS
+282 
-287 TIKDYTQD
+287 
-295 QCSESAAWIYST
+295 
-307 GKDQRQPTAARLVKA
+307 
-322 QTDVK
+322 
-327 ARNGLLP
+327 
-334 SGHHTYGQKIH
+334 
-345 DSLRGKFSPAMVG
+345 
-358 SKEVAKHFIGL
+358 
-369 LDELTADGKT
+369 
-379 TLDEAANTIIAFI
+379 
-392 DSLSADN
+392 
-399 VDKIEKSKGKTLTNP
+399 
-414 DGSTHKASRYEIA
+414 
-427 CGQFSTLFTEYQ
+427 
-439 SETHDAQTI
+439 
-448 TNGNT
+448 TNGDT
-453 PGSDS
+453 PGSVS
-458 MTAFY
+458 WTAFY
-463 LPKGPAGEYA
+463 QPKGPAGEYA
-473 AQGYGLNLFR
+473 AQGYGLNLFK
-483 GCTGGCIYC
+483 GCRGGCIYC

-517 AGALTRIAHD
+517 AAALTRVAND
-527 LDNHKNE
+527 LVNHKNE

-564 IIKAGV
+564 IIDAGV

-596 TGFLA
+596 TGLLA

-703 SSILKVAKAAAVI
+703 NSILKVAKAAAVI
-716 AREGSGIVVSKS
+716 ASEGSGIVVSKS

>member
-1 MKNYFSQAETPQVG
+1 MMKIKSVISASHSSGVAG
-15 AEAQLNEGMSV
+15 AGWE
-26 VPSYDSSM
+26 
-34 VHAEPIQGS
+34 EPYQGS
-43 PQSPDDTAASDEE
+43 PQAKSPDYSATSDKE
-56 TTELKTKNSMSSEPT
+56 TTELKIEYSMSSEST
-71 QTAELSQVETE
+71 KTAELSQVETE
-82 VQPETEQGVVVAQ
+82 VQPGTEQGVVVAQ

-107 NVVTPVPAASAIPK
+107 
-121 GIDPS
+121 
-126 KIYTSSELESKY
+126 
-138 RKLATLKI
+138 
-146 NRDISDKDVEKKVA
+146 RD
-160 SIKKSHGV
+160 
-168 ISPIL
+168 
-173 VVTAE
+173 
-178 ACIKQGL
+178 
-185 DVVYEDVYPI
+185 
-195 TADTPDLDLYDVIID
+195 
-210 GQHRK
+210 
-215 KAVDNLNQNLKP
+215 
-227 GEQPFVLT
+227 
-235 VMYPQIPNPDIRTM
+235 
-249 LSEAN
+249 
-254 TATKPWKGTDFL
+254 
-266 TAVLNSKKL
+266 
-275 EGEDSTV
+275 
-282 IGTLS
+282 
-287 TIKDYTQD
+287 
-295 QCSESAAWIYST
+295 
-307 GKDQRQPTAARLVKA
+307 
-322 QTDVK
+322 
-327 ARNGLLP
+327 
-334 SGHHTYGQKIH
+334 
-345 DSLRGKFSPAMVG
+345 
-358 SKEVAKHFIGL
+358 
-369 LDELTADGKT
+369 
-379 TLDEAANTIIAFI
+379 
-392 DSLSADN
+392 
-399 VDKIEKSKGKTLTNP
+399 
-414 DGSTHKASRYEIA
+414 
-427 CGQFSTLFTEYQ
+427 
-439 SETHDAQTI
+439 

-453 PGSDS
+453 PGSVS
-458 MTAFY
+458 WTAFY
-463 LPKGPAGEYA
+463 QPKGPAGEYA
-473 AQGYGLNLFR
+473 AQGYALNLFK
-483 GCTGGCIYC
+483 GCEGSCIYC

-504 GDTPVLLKKYKDE
+504 GDTPELLKKFKDE
-517 AGALTRIAHD
+517 AGALTRVTRD
-527 LDNHKNE
+527 LVNHKNE

-564 IIKAGV
+564 IIEAGV

-596 TGFLA
+596 TGLLA

-655 AAGYCDM
+655 AAGCCDM

>member
-1 MKNYFSQAETPQVG
+1 MRWTTSPFPVERDSPLGSQDSTKQLGEVAAAADNLIDGYDFSLTD
-15 AEAQLNEGMSV
+15 NSV
-26 VPSYDSSM
+26 
-34 VHAEPIQGS
+34 E
-43 PQSPDDTAASDEE
+43 SPDAEQFPVEE
-56 TTELKTKNSMSSEPT
+56 TTELKTENSMSSEPT
-71 QTAELSQVETE
+71 KTAELSQVETE
-82 VQPETEQGVVVAQ
+82 VQPGTEQGVVVAQ

-107 NVVTPVPAASAIPK
+107 
-121 GIDPS
+121 
-126 KIYTSSELESKY
+126 
-138 RKLATLKI
+138 
-146 NRDISDKDVEKKVA
+146 RD
-160 SIKKSHGV
+160 
-168 ISPIL
+168 
-173 VVTAE
+173 
-178 ACIKQGL
+178 
-185 DVVYEDVYPI
+185 
-195 TADTPDLDLYDVIID
+195 
-210 GQHRK
+210 
-215 KAVDNLNQNLKP
+215 N
-227 GEQPFVLT
+227 
-235 VMYPQIPNPDIRTM
+235 
-249 LSEAN
+249 
-254 TATKPWKGTDFL
+254 
-266 TAVLNSKKL
+266 
-275 EGEDSTV
+275 
-282 IGTLS
+282 
-287 TIKDYTQD
+287 
-295 QCSESAAWIYST
+295 
-307 GKDQRQPTAARLVKA
+307 
-322 QTDVK
+322 
-327 ARNGLLP
+327 
-334 SGHHTYGQKIH
+334 
-345 DSLRGKFSPAMVG
+345 
-358 SKEVAKHFIGL
+358 
-369 LDELTADGKT
+369 
-379 TLDEAANTIIAFI
+379 
-392 DSLSADN
+392 
-399 VDKIEKSKGKTLTNP
+399 
-414 DGSTHKASRYEIA
+414 
-427 CGQFSTLFTEYQ
+427 
-439 SETHDAQTI
+439 
-448 TNGNT
+448 NGNT
-453 PGSDS
+453 TGSVS
-458 MTAFY
+458 WTAFY
-463 LPKGPAGEYA
+463 QPKGPAGEYA
-473 AQGYGLNLFR
+473 AQGYGLNLFK
-483 GCTGGCIYC
+483 GCKGGCIYC

-504 GDTPVLLKKYKDE
+504 GDTPELLKKFKNE
-517 AGALTRIAHD
+517 ANALARVAHD
-527 LDNHKNE
+527 LVNHKNE

-596 TGFLA
+596 TGLLA

-716 AREGSGIVVSKS
+716 ASEGSGIVVSKS